1 MNATTRFWRAK
12 KLSVRASNCLAKA
25 NIADERA
32 LVKKFTTFDSLLAL
46 RNCGSKTAEEI
57 WAYLTNSKTRVS
69 DCDWE
74 TEITSSTSS
83 DDPAVESQ
91 SVYIPLLDVN
101 VSAQTGEML
110 QKMPVNRIQWRV
122 RTQNVIDQQG
132 LRKLADIADATR
144 L

>member
-1 MNATTRFWRAK
+1 MIATTRFWRAK

-57 WAYLTNSKTRVS
+57 WTYLTNSKTRVS

-74 TEITSSTSS
+74 TEITT
-83 DDPAVESQ
+83 ESQ
-91 SVYIPLLDVN
+91 SVYIPLLDIN
-101 VSAQTGEML
+101 VSAHTWETL
-110 QKMPVNRIQWRV
+110 QKVPVNSIQWRI
-122 RTQNVIDQQG
+122 RTQNVIGQQG
-132 LRKLADIADATR
+132 LRKLDEIADATR